1 MKARYR
7 TPGRR
12 VKRAYRS
19 EARAAGA
26 EQTRRAIVSAARRLF
41 AADGFAAT
49 PIERIAAGAG
59 VAVQTVYA
67 TFGNKRALL
76 QAMLDEIE
84 AKADL
89 TALQQA
95 LDGPAQD
102 QPAAFARFLS
112 RLFSRGGDII
122 RAARAAGDA
131 DPELRALM
139 RKGNARHA
147 RGAATLAAGWS
158 RAGALRRGIDVA
170 HASAVLAAISGYGVY
185 ADLRAAGWS
194 NARYEAWLTDAIR
207 RLLLTA

>member
-1 MKARYR
+1 MNPRYSTR
-7 TPGRR
+7 GRR

-26 EQTRRAIVSAARRLF
+26 EQTRRAIVSAGRRLF

-49 PIERIAAGAG
+49 PIERIAASAG

-76 QAMLDEIE
+76 EAMLDEIE

-89 TALQQA
+89 TGLQQA
-95 LDGPAQD
+95 LDGPVPD
-102 QPAAFARFLS
+102 QPAAFARFLA

-147 RGAATLAAGWS
+147 RAAAALAGRWS
-158 RAGALRRGIDVA
+158 RAGALRPGLGVA
-170 HASAVLAAISGYGVY
+170 EASAILAAISGYGVY
-185 ADLRAAGWS
+185 ADLRADGWS

-207 RLLLTA
+207 RLLMTA